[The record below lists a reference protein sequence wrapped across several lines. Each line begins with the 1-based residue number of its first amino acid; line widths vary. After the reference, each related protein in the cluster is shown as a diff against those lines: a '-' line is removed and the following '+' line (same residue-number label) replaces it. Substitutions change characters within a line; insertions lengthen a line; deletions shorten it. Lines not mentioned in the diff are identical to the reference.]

1 MISRRTLAVPTFAA
15 LTIAAGL
22 GLSPRLV
29 AQSSATRPDGVSMLY
44 SGMRWRSIGPFRAGR
59 VSGVS
64 GVAGNPAVYY
74 IGTPGGGVWKTT
86 DGGMKWAPISDAV
99 PVASIGAVA
108 VAPSNPNVV
117 YFGTGDVSE
126 VGGAVNAGDG
136 VYKSTDA
143 GATWTHVGLD
153 QTWHT
158 GALWI
163 DPRDPDTVV
172 VAALGHTWAKDTER
186 GVFKTTD
193 GGRSWKKTL
202 YVDEETGAVDVAFDT
217 ANPRIGF
224 ATVWGHYVAP
234 GNTLGVL
241 NGTGHGAIYKTTDEG
256 DTWTRIDGHGLPTER
271 VGRIG
276 VAVARGGQRV
286 FAIVSAQPGN
296 GLYRSD
302 DGGATWTRITNDPR
316 IQGNG
321 YMGKVYVDPHDAD
334 VVFMMQTSMYKSTDG
349 GKTFVSFKGAPGGDD
364 NHVLWIDPTNSNWMI
379 MGADQGAVV
388 TMDGGTTWTSWY
400 NQATGQIYHLS
411 TDSRFPYWVYG
422 TQQDSGS
429 VGTLSR
435 GDYGAITTLDWD
447 AVGGYEFGYIV
458 PDPLNPN
465 FVYAGGPGR
474 GVVRVDRTNRQI
486 RDVSANVSRDGD
498 YRTAV
503 NPPLVFSSQDPH
515 ALYEGT
521 QFVIVTK
528 DGGMTWQ
535 KVSPDLTVRAD
546 EPAPAPA
553 DAAGAPKPP
562 PAPNRT
568 AINTLALSRVSAD
581 VMWAGTTNGLVQV
594 TTDAGRSWRDVSPP
608 GLTKYSLISMVEAS
622 PFDAATAYVAVDGH
636 ETDDFKPHVF
646 RTDDSGRTWQETSA
660 GIPDGSFVRVV
671 REDPVRKGLLYAG
684 TENGAFVSFD
694 AGARWQSL
702 QLNLP
707 TVSVRDLEVHG
718 NDLVAATYGRAFWVL
733 DDVTPHRQI
742 DQGTAGADAVLF
754 KPQTALRIRLN
765 DNGDTPFP
773 PDMPAADN
781 PPNGAVIDYY
791 LKTAAPGEVTIGV
804 YDQHGQLVRQLSS
817 SPEPPVENAPPNV
830 PSYWLATPRPL
841 PTTAGMHRVLWDLRS
856 PPPAALVHDLA
867 IAASYQNTPFSPE
880 GPLASPGRY
889 EIRLT
894 VGGRTYAQPLQ
905 IEKDPRVHATQADFD
920 AQLAL
925 AQKAV
930 AAMRASFDG
939 HGRADAL
946 RTALED
952 RLKALE
958 GMKKQ
963 KAALAAANDLSA
975 KIAAVEGVP
984 TRGFGGFGG
993 GRPAPSFRRI
1003 NGDLSGL
1010 LTSVDQADGPPTDA
1024 MTAAYHDYCRDLS
1037 TVASQWGALTTKDLP
1052 ALNARLKKAKL
1063 APIEAPAA
1071 LDAPA
1076 CGQ

>member
-1 MISRRTLAVPTFAA
+1 MISKRTLASVVSAA
-15 LTIAAGL
+15 LIAAAAS
-22 GLSPRLV
+22 SPRLR
-29 AQSSATRPDGVSMLY
+29 AQSPATRPDPLSTLY

-59 VSGVS
+59 ISGVS

-74 IGTPGGGVWKTT
+74 IGTPGGGVWKTS
-86 DGGMKWAPISDAV
+86 DGGMKWEPISDAV
-99 PVASIGAVA
+99 PVASIGAIA
-108 VAPSNPNVV
+108 VAPSNPSVV
-117 YFGTGDVSE
+117 YFGAGDVSE
-126 VGGAVNAGDG
+126 VGGSVNAGNG

-143 GATWTHVGLD
+143 GRTWTHVGLD

-172 VAALGHTWAKDTER
+172 VAALGHTWAKDADR

-193 GGRSWKKTL
+193 GGKSWKKTL
-202 YVDEETGAVDVAFDT
+202 FVDEETGAVDVAFDST
-217 ANPRIGF
+217 NPRIGF

-241 NGTGHGAIYKTTDEG
+241 NGTGRGAIYKTTDEG

-286 FAIVSAQPGN
+286 FAIVAAQPGN

-321 YMGKVYVDPHDAD
+321 YMGKVYVDPRDAD

-349 GKTFVSFKGAPGGDD
+349 GKTFLSFKGAPGGDD

-388 TMDGGTTWTSWY
+388 TMDGGKTWSSWY
-400 NQATGQIYHLS
+400 NQPTGQIYHLS
-411 TDSRFPYWVYG
+411 TDNRFPYWVYG

-435 GDYGAITTLDWD
+435 GDYGAITMLDWD

-498 YRTAV
+498 FRTAV
-503 NPPLVFSSQDPH
+503 NPPLVFSTHDTH

-521 QFVIVTK
+521 QFVLVTR
-528 DGGMTWQ
+528 DGGNSWT
-535 KVSPDLTVRAD
+535 KVSPDLTIRTD
-546 EPAPAPA
+546 EPPPVPPAKASGPPAPP
-553 DAAGAPKPP
+553 AP
-562 PAPNRT
+562 PNRT
-568 AINTLALSRVSAD
+568 AVNTLALSRVSAD
-581 VMWAGTTNGLVQV
+581 VMWAGTTDGLVQV
-594 TTDAGRSWRDVSPP
+594 TTDGGKTWRDVSPP
-608 GLTKYSLISMVEAS
+608 GLTKYSLVSMVEAS

-646 RTDDSGRTWQETSA
+646 RTDDSGKTWQQRSA
-660 GIPDGSFVRVV
+660 GIPDASFVRVV

-694 AGARWQSL
+694 AGVRWRSL

-718 NDLVAATYGRAFWVL
+718 SDLVAATYGRAFWVL
-733 DDVTPHRQI
+733 DDVTPLRQI
-742 DQGTAGADAVLF
+742 DERTADADAVLF

-773 PDMPAADN
+773 PDLPAADN
-781 PPNGAVIDYY
+781 PPNGAAIDYY
-791 LKTAAPGEVTIGV
+791 LKAAAAGGMTIDV
-804 YDQHGQLVRQLSS
+804 YDSSNRLVRQLSS
-817 SPEPPVENAPPNV
+817 VAEPPLETEPPNV
-830 PSYWLATPRPL
+830 PSYWLAAPHPL
-841 PTTAGMHRVLWDLRS
+841 PTSAGMHRVRWNLRS
-856 PPPAALVHDLA
+856 PAPPALQHELA
-867 IAASYQNTPFSPE
+867 IAASYEDTPYSPE
-880 GPLASPGRY
+880 GPLVPPGHY

-894 VGGRTYAQPLQ
+894 VGGKTYTQPLEV
-905 IEKDPRVHATQADFD
+905 EKDPRVHVTQADFD
-920 AQLAL
+920 RQAAL
-925 AQKAV
+925 ADQVV
-930 AAMRASFDG
+930 AAMRASYLG
-939 HGRADAL
+939 HTRAAAL
-946 RTALED
+946 RAALGD
-952 RLKALE
+952 RLKTLE
-958 GMKKQ
+958 GMKKE
-963 KAALAAANDLSA
+963 KAALDAAKDLDAEAAAA
-975 KIAAVEGVP
+975 EGVA

-993 GRPAPSFRRI
+993 GRPKPSFRRI
-1003 NGDLSGL
+1003 NGDLGGL
-1010 LTSVDQADGPPTDA
+1010 LTSVDQADGAPTEA
-1024 MTAAYHDYCRDLS
+1024 MAGAYHDYCRDLT
-1037 TVASQWGALTTKDLP
+1037 TVVTQWDDLMKKDLP
-1052 ALNARLKKAKL
+1052 ALNLRLKKAKL
-1063 APIEAPAA
+1063 APVDAPAA
-1071 LDAPA
+1071 LDPPA
-1076 CGQ
+1076 CQ